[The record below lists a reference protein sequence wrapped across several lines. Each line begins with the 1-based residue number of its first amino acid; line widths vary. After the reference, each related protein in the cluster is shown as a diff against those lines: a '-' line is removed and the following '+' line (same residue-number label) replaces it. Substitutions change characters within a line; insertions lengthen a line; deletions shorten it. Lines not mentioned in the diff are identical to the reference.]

1 MGSPSE
7 VPKKTRHPDVLRP
20 LVTTQVCPV
29 RRASRR
35 DAEVCSREN
44 LLERQ
49 PREAPAEQASGAPP
63 SPPPSKGPASNGQ
76 SRGAALQWWAGRE
89 RQRDWEK
96 VPRRR
101 EQVSP
106 GYRPLHGQNRGARPH
121 LRVGFPPHNGK
132 GAAAHW
138 AARLEG
144 GVLPRLNQLRW
155 NQTQLI
161 PSFWK
166 TPRANVVQA
175 PSCLEDTQVLK
186 PL

>member
-20 LVTTQVCPV
+20 PVTTQACPV
-29 RRASRR
+29 QRASRR

-49 PREAPAEQASGAPP
+49 HGRRRWQNKPQVRLPPLPQARGRPLMGRAEGQPCSG
-63 SPPPSKGPASNGQ
+63 
-76 SRGAALQWWAGRE
+76 GRE